1 MARAGGSGGAL
12 NTDTAILWPM
22 GALVA
27 LTFAVQLQI
36 PLRRFRAGAAKRVTA
51 ADFRYGE
58 SAGVPGDVSIPNR
71 NYINLLEAP
80 VLFYVACLSLY
91 VTSHVDTIALAMAWL
106 YVVLRVAHS
115 VVHLTYNR
123 LAHRGS
129 LFALSNVVLV
139 ALWIRFFAT
148 L

>member
-1 MARAGGSGGAL
+1 MNPG
-12 NTDTAILWPM
+12 TAILWPM

-36 PLRRFRAGAAKRVTA
+36 PLRRFRAGAAKRVAA

-58 SAGVPGDVSIPNR
+58 SANVPGEVSIPNR
-71 NYINLLEAP
+71 NYINLFEAP
-80 VLFYVACLSLY
+80 VLFYVACLTLY
-91 VTSHVDTIALAMAWL
+91 VTAHVDAAA
-106 YVVLRVAHS
+106 VVLA
-115 VVHLTYNR
+115 
-123 LAHRGS
+123 
-129 LFALSNVVLV
+129 

>member
-1 MARAGGSGGAL
+1 MNPG
-12 NTDTAILWPM
+12 TAILWPM

-58 SAGVPGDVSIPNR
+58 SPSVPGEVSIPNR
-71 NYINLLEAP
+71 NYINLFEAP
-80 VLFYVACLSLY
+80 VLFYVACLTLY
-91 VTSHVDTIALAMAWL
+91 VTSHVDTTALVMAWL
-106 YVVLRVAHS
+106 YVALRVAHS
-115 VVHLTYNR
+115 VVHLTYNKV
-123 LAHRGS
+123 AHRGL
-129 LFALSNVVLV
+129 LFALGNVVLV

>member
-1 MARAGGSGGAL
+1 
-12 NTDTAILWPM
+12 
-22 GALVA
+22 
-27 LTFAVQLQI
+27 
-36 PLRRFRAGAAKRVTA
+36 
-51 ADFRYGE
+51 
-58 SAGVPGDVSIPNR
+58 
-71 NYINLLEAP
+71 
-80 VLFYVACLSLY
+80 
-91 VTSHVDTIALAMAWL
+91 VDTIALAMAWS
-106 YVVLRVAHS
+106 YVVLRIAHS